1 MKNYLSNIKKY
12 ISKIENFNADT
23 YISNFR
29 KKNQFIKIILSI
41 ILVFVLLLYFAIPGY
56 YDYENFDKEIQ
67 KKVLN
72 DFKLDLRNIKGLRYL
87 ILPTPHFLI
96 EECDL
101 YFANDSEEKIINAKN
116 LKIKIY
122 FTNLHNK
129 EKIELK
135 NINLSKAD
143 FNLQFNDIKNFY
155 KHLKYNISKPIYFSN
170 SNLFFRDKE
179 KEIILIS
186 KIKKFE
192 YFFDLQNKEK
202 KINALGNL
210 FGSNFNFKW
219 EKNFSNPF
227 ITTSEIKFK
236 NPNLNISNKFN
247 RQNENLTKAETN
259 IRFLRNNLDLNYK
272 FNKDNIEL
280 IYDKN
285 KKIYHSRLI
294 GNIKLDPFFFDLNL
308 ILNGIKINTVLNNIF
323 LNLYRTNKSTHLNFN
338 GNLKINLN
346 QINNRLFENLILNIN
361 FLEEKISL
369 NQSSLNLKK
378 IGKINFSDPSIYE
391 KNQKIFIKSKIT
403 FDVNS
408 QEELY
413 RRFLIP
419 RQHRIDLNKVYFELE
434 YNIEDGNY
442 YLSNINFTEK
452 SQEVSN
458 FYEVNNFQQLNSL
471 ISKEFKKV
479 TLD

>member
-1 MKNYLSNIKKY
+1 M
-12 ISKIENFNADT
+12 
-23 YISNFR
+23 
-29 KKNQFIKIILSI
+29 
-41 ILVFVLLLYFAIPGY
+41 
-56 YDYENFDKEIQ
+56 
-67 KKVLN
+67 
-72 DFKLDLRNIKGLRYL
+72 
-87 ILPTPHFLI
+87 
-96 EECDL
+96 
-101 YFANDSEEKIINAKN
+101 
-116 LKIKIY
+116 
-122 FTNLHNK
+122 
-129 EKIELK
+129 
-135 NINLSKAD
+135 
-143 FNLQFNDIKNFY
+143 
-155 KHLKYNISKPIYFSN
+155 
-170 SNLFFRDKE
+170 
-179 KEIILIS
+179 
-186 KIKKFE
+186 
-192 YFFDLQNKEK
+192 
-202 KINALGNL
+202 
-210 FGSNFNFKW
+210 
-219 EKNFSNPF
+219 
-227 ITTSEIKFK
+227 
-236 NPNLNISNKFN
+236 
-247 RQNENLTKAETN
+247 
-259 IRFLRNNLDLNYK
+259 DLNYK
-272 FNKDNIEL
+272 FNKDNIEF
-280 IYDKN
+280 IDDKN
-285 KKIYHSRLI
+285 KKIYHSKLI
-294 GNIKLDPFFFDLNL
+294 GNIKLDPFFFDLKL

-434 YNIEDGNY
+434 YNIDDGNY

-452 SQEVSN
+452 SQEASN